1 MPPIWHSFICLS
13 PFYDLFSFF
22 FFFFTFHYLSFPLK
36 VPTKW
41 NYPWPYLNVYGLKH
55 KFSRQVK
62 KIYST
67 FFLVEILTKSDRRTF
82 DRFLSFLISN
92 CSRINPRKK
101 EKTGAQFKIHFRRFF
116 IVLWQKAVWDLK
128 LEGKLFWNPKNV
140 PLHLAWTGDLID
152 HRCFISLVA
161 I

>member
-1 MPPIWHSFICLS
+1 MIFIPSFS
-13 PFYDLFSFF
+13 SLFTISL
-22 FFFFTFHYLSFPLK
+22 FHWKFLPSETTRGHILMFMG
-36 VPTKW
+36 
-41 NYPWPYLNVYGLKH
+41 LNINSVGRH
-55 KFSRQVK
+55 VK
-62 KIYST
+62 KKFT
-67 FFLVEILTKSDRRTF
+67 QLFFLVEILTKSDRRTS